1 MQERDIIQFI
11 AIIVLLLIVIVYLAI
26 VNNNL
31 RKTVASLLTQL
42 QSPQIFNNPPPNI
55 QTPSSKTS
63 SPLLLQA
70 IERLTILT
78 ERIALPSLLQRNPPG
93 VLTSQ
98 QYKELLIAQLIGEF
112 DYNLSQ
118 QIYVSP
124 TAWQAVT
131 NLKEQNIFII
141 NQIADTI
148 GNNASGIQFHNAIVD
163 LLQANPQSSLH
174 PVVLEVLRHEAQ
186 QIL

>member
-1 MQERDIIQFI
+1 MLERDTIQFI
-11 AIIVLLLIVIVYLAI
+11 ALIVLLLVVIAYLAI

-31 RKTVASLLTQL
+31 RKSIAVL
-42 QSPQIFNNPPPNI
+42 QA
-55 QTPSSKTS
+55 KLH
-63 SPLLLQA
+63 SPLISSNQSTNHQTISNKTTSPLVLQA

-78 ERIALPSLLQRNPPG
+78 ERIALSNLIQRNPPG
-93 VLTSQ
+93 VLNIQ
-98 QYKELLIAQLIGEF
+98 QYKELLIAQIVGEF

-118 QIYVSP
+118 QIYVST

-131 NLKEQNIFII
+131 NLKDQNIFII
-141 NQIADTI
+141 NQIADAI

-174 PVVLEVLRHEAQ
+174 PVVVEVLRHEAQ
-186 QIL
+186 QLL